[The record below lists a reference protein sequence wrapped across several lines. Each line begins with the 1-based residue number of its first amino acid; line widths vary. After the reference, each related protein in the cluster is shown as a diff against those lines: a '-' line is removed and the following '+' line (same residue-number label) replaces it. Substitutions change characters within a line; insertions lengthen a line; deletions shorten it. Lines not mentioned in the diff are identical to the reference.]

1 MFIKNMVKCPYLY
14 ESNELRIFIRPDI
27 GIEKGLTLQARLTS
41 EEMLERTS
49 RYFSFLGEITES

>member
-27 GIEKGLTLQARLTS
+27 GIVKGLTLQARLTS
-41 EEMLERTS
+41 EEVLERTS
-49 RYFSFLGEITES
+49 RYFSFMGEITES